1 MKEALRIALLFTDGA
16 ILAYLL
22 VFVGLNL
29 SFAVVAFANVRRFL
43 QGEQVR
49 PAASREKDAFLPTI
63 TLLVPAYNEEVT
75 IVESLRS
82 LLRLRYPSF
91 EIVICND
98 GSKDR
103 TVDVLRRAF
112 SLVRTELEYH
122 AHLGTAPIRA
132 FYTTRGELPPGV
144 RRIVLID
151 KENGGKADALN
162 AAINLA
168 QGDFVVSMDADSL
181 LEPDALLRAAQPIA
195 EDPRSV
201 VAVGTQVGLS
211 NGAEV
216 TDGRVV
222 EVRVPR
228 SWIARFQVVEY
239 MRSFVQ
245 SRTAL
250 STLGSLLVLSGVFAL
265 LRRDLVVAIG
275 GFLSKHMQARV
286 GIEYCGEGAHTVCED
301 MEIIVRFHRY
311 LLDKG
316 ISGRIVLIPPP
327 AAWTEAPENARD
339 LGKQRAR
346 WYRGLLEVLVFH
358 RAMLFRRR
366 FGRVGLFALPYQVFF
381 EALAPILECV
391 GYAVLAV
398 TLAAGLFSLR
408 SALLFLGL
416 ALAAHFCLTTLA
428 IVMCTFTERG
438 PQSRLQGLSL
448 SRYARL
454 RDIVRLSGF
463 GLLSCFGYRQFLVA
477 WQLRGLWDYM
487 KGKKGWDK
495 FARKGFAPE
504 AAR

>member
-1 MKEALRIALLFTDGA
+1 MTEALRIALWFTDGA

-22 VFVGLNL
+22 VFLSLNL
-29 SFAVVAFANVRRFL
+29 VFVALSFRHVRRFL

-49 PAASREKDAFLPTI
+49 PAAARETDAFLPTI
-63 TLLVPAYNEEVT
+63 SLLVPAYNEEVT

-91 EIVICND
+91 EIVVCND
-98 GSKDR
+98 GSQDR

-112 SLVRTELEYH
+112 SMVRTELEYRP
-122 AHLGTAPIRA
+122 HLGTAPIRA
-132 FYTTRGELPPGV
+132 FYATRGELPAGV
-144 RRIVLID
+144 RRLVLID

-195 EDPRSV
+195 DDPGSV

-216 TDGRVV
+216 ADGRVV
-222 EVRVPR
+222 DVRVPP

-265 LRRDLVVAIG
+265 LRRDLVLAIG
-275 GFLSKHMQARV
+275 GFLSKHMRARV
-286 GIEYCGEGAHTVCED
+286 GLEYCGEGAHTVCED

-316 ISGRIVLIPPP
+316 ITGKIVLVPHPT
-327 AAWTEAPENARD
+327 AWTEAPENYRD

-346 WYRGLLEVLVFH
+346 WYRGLLEVLQHH
-358 RAMLFRRR
+358 RAMLFSRR
-366 FGRVGLFALPYQVFF
+366 FGRIGLFALPYQVFF

-391 GYAVLAV
+391 GYV
-398 TLAAGLFSLR
+398 TLAATVAAGLFSWR
-408 SALLFLGL
+408 SALAFLGL
-416 ALAAHFCLTTLA
+416 ALAGHFCLTTLSIA
-428 IVMCTFTERG
+428 MCTYSERG
-438 PQSRLQGLSL
+438 PRSRLQGLAL

-454 RDIVRLSGF
+454 RDVVLLAVV
-463 GLLSCFGYRQFLVA
+463 GLVSCFGYRQILLA
-477 WQLRGLWDYM
+477 WQLRGLWDFL
-487 KGKKGWDK
+487 KGEKGWDK
-495 FARKGFAPE
+495 FARKGFAAE
-504 AAR
+504 TAR